1 MAYVLL
7 ILENGEERR
16 NRPQADGQRAYAR
29 MNEFNAS
36 LSARGVLRAC
46 ESLSTRAQRV
56 SGDAAAGKR
65 SMVDGP
71 FAEAKELVGGFFL
84 LDCKTDAE
92 AQAIA
97 LECPAAEWATVELRK
112 VAPCYES

>member
-1 MAYVLL
+1 MAYMLL
-7 ILENGEERR
+7 ILENAEERR
-16 NRPQADGQRAYAR
+16 NRPQSEGQRAYAR

-56 SGDAAAGKR
+56 GAASQAGKR
-65 SMVDGP
+65 GMVDGP

-84 LDCKTDAE
+84 LDCETEAE

-97 LECPAAEWATVELRK
+97 LECPAAEWATVELRQ
-112 VAPCYES
+112 VAPCYEN